1 MYLDLLLV
9 LNFVVDLLLL
19 IASNRLAG
27 YPTQWWKTI
36 SAAVLG
42 GIYGSLCVLPGLS
55 FLAATFW
62 RLIFLGLIGCIAFG
76 IRKDA
81 LRRCVLFAI
90 LSMALGGIAI
100 GIGKNG
106 FLSVLFCALMVC
118 FMCTFGLRGQLG
130 NKFVPIEIL
139 HNGKSHRFTGLIDTG
154 NLLTDPITGEQ
165 IIIVSSGL
173 GCKILEQG
181 SIPFSDPVS
190 AIKLIQGGRLVLYN
204 SIGTENGL
212 LAAKRFQ
219 NVKIGKW
226 CGTCLVA
233 FSPQE
238 IGKGQSFEALTGG
251 NSWG

>member
-1 MYLDLLLV
+1 MYFDILWI

-19 IASNRLAG
+19 IAANRLSG
-27 YPTQWWKTI
+27 YPTQWWRTI
-36 SAAVLG
+36 LAAVIG
-42 GIYGSLCVLPGLS
+42 GTYGSLCVLPGLF

-76 IRKDA
+76 IQKDT
-81 LRRCVLFAI
+81 LRRCVLFSI

-100 GIGKNG
+100 GIGSNG
-106 FLSVLFCALMVC
+106 FLSVLVCALMLC
-118 FMCTFGLRGQLG
+118 LMCTFGLRGRIG

-139 HNGKSHRFTGLIDTG
+139 YNGKSHRFTGLIDTG

-165 IIIVSSGL
+165 IIIVSSSL
-173 GCKILEQG
+173 GRQILELG
-181 SIPFSDPVS
+181 SITFSDPVS
-190 AIKLIQGGRLVLYN
+190 AIKLIQGGRLVLYH
-204 SIGTENGL
+204 SVGTENGL

-219 NVKIGKW
+219 NVTIGKW
-226 CGTCLVA
+226 CGACLVA